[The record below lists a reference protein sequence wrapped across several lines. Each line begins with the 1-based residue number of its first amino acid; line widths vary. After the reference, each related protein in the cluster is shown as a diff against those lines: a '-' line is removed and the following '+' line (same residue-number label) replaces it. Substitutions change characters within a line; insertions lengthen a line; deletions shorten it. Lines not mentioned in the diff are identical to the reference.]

1 MWWLV
6 PYVLLMLLM
15 VHAMMEFTVSLLAQ
29 RPPAKRKPIAADELR
44 ERLLGL
50 DTLDLPYRLVEGR
63 DCDLEIYRAMEE
75 PPPAGRFAIAKGA
88 SVQHL
93 RFLLDEGRHEL
104 RMNQVSHSYRFF
116 LGLVGWLPRIGG
128 YFSFQAGP
136 PGQAMTKE
144 ISQIANRSGWVV
156 RPALWWFQT
165 THRGYRFLERLTPAP
180 LRRWPARRFWGI
192 LYPLS
197 YALGMVYLVA
207 MIGPLDRHNLL
218 LLLGISAGWWGIWGF
233 LVWMLCGFPAFWR
246 RRRR

>member
-6 PYVLLMLLM
+6 PYVLLLLLM
-15 VHAMMEFTVSLLAQ
+15 LHAMMEFTVSLLAQ
-29 RPPAKRKPIAADELR
+29 RPPARRKPIAAAELR
-44 ERLLGL
+44 ERLLALNRAGL
-50 DTLDLPYRLVEGR
+50 PDQLVEGR
-63 DCDLEIYRAMEE
+63 DCDLEIYSQVEY
-75 PPPAGRFAIAKGA
+75 PPPAGRFAIGKGA

-93 RFLLDEGRHEL
+93 RLLLDEGRREL
-104 RMNQVSHSYRFF
+104 RLNQVSHSYGFF
-116 LGLVGWLPRIGG
+116 LGIVGWLPRIRG

-144 ISQIANRSGWVV
+144 ISQIANQSGWVV

-165 THRGYRFLERLTPAP
+165 TYRGYRFLERLTPAL

-197 YALGMVYLVA
+197 YALGLVYLVA

-218 LLLGISAGWWGIWGF
+218 LLLGISAAWWGIWGF
-233 LVWMLCGFPAFWR
+233 LVWVLCGFPAFWR
-246 RRRR
+246 RWRR